1 VESLL
6 TKASGAEVDSDGA
19 EADLDYMQ
27 LVISLGAIAHRGR
40 EIVIAQT
47 NGSVGEL
54 PAERSHHF
62 LFLRGQKISSAPR

>member
-6 TKASGAEVDSDGA
+6 TKASGAEVDSGGA

-27 LVISLGAIAHRGR
+27 LVNSLGAIAHRRR

-47 NGSVGEL
+47 HGSVGEL

-62 LFLRGQKISSAPR
+62 LCIRG

>member
-6 TKASGAEVDSDGA
+6 PKASGAEVDSDGA

-27 LVISLGAIAHRGR
+27 LVSSLGAIAHRGR

-47 NGSVGEL
+47 HGSVGEL
-54 PAERSHHF
+54 PAERGH
-62 LFLRGQKISSAPR
+62 PC